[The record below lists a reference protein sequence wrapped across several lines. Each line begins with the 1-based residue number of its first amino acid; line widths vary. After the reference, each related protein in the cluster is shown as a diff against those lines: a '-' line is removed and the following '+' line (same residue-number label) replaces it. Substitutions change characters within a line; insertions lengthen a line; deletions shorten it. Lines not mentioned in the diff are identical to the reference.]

1 MNEFLQQAVDGVESG
16 AIYAAL
22 ALALVLVH
30 RSTGLVNF
38 AQGEIAMFS
47 AYVTF
52 TFLQLGLP
60 IQLAALLGMAASFAG
75 GMLIERTL
83 FRSEAARQPLVAVVL
98 MLGLFLGLNSAAGLI
113 WSPQVQ
119 RMPSLFPE
127 GLVRF
132 GGTVF
137 SYQMLGTLAILLTIC
152 LLLHLLFA
160 YTPLGLKMRAA
171 VSNAES
177 CRLLG
182 IAPTLMLGLGWGLA
196 GALGCLAAVLV
207 TPRLFLDPNVMQGVI
222 IFAIAAATLG
232 GLDSALGA
240 VVAGIGIGIVENLAG
255 SYLVGSDLRIVV
267 PLVLII
273 AVLTM
278 RPQGLFGKAQRA
290 RV

>member
-1 MNEFLQQAVDGVESG
+1 MNEFLQQVVDGIESG

-52 TFLQLGLP
+52 MFLQMGLS
-60 IQLAALLGMAASFAG
+60 IQLAALLGMATSFAG

-137 SYQMLGTLAILLTIC
+137 SYQMLGTLAILLAIGRALMASPQ
-152 LLLHLLFA
+152 LLLLDE
-160 YTPLGLKMRAA
+160 PSLGLSPLLTSEIFGVLNRLRQERALTMLI
-171 VSNAES
+171 VEQNAALS
-177 CRLLG
+177 LG
-182 IAPTLMLGLGWGLA
+182 IA
-196 GALGCLAAVLV
+196 
-207 TPRLFLDPNVMQGVI
+207 
-222 IFAIAAATLG
+222 
-232 GLDSALGA
+232 DSAYVL
-240 VVAGIGIGIVENLAG
+240 EAG
-255 SYLVGSDLRIVV
+255 SIMTSGSAEAIVNDDEIRRIYLG
-267 PLVLII
+267 
-273 AVLTM
+273 M
-278 RPQGLFGKAQRA
+278 
-290 RV
+290 

>member
-1 MNEFLQQAVDGVESG
+1 MNEFLQLVVDGVENG

-47 AYVTF
+47 AYITF
-52 TFLQLGLP
+52 TFYQLGLS
-60 IQLAALLGMAASFAG
+60 IQVAALAGIAASCAG

-113 WSPQVQ
+113 WSYQVQ
-119 RMPSLFPE
+119 RVPSLFPE
-127 GLVRF
+127 GLLRV
-132 GGTVF
+132 GGMVF
-137 SYQMLGTLAILLTIC
+137 SYQMIGTLAILLVIC
-152 LLLHLLFA
+152 ALLHILFS

-182 IAPTLMLGLGWGLA
+182 IPPGVMLSIGWGLA
-196 GALGCLAAVLV
+196 GGLGCLAAVLV
-207 TPRLFLDPNVMQGVI
+207 TPRLFLDPNIMQGVI
-222 IFAIAAATLG
+222 IFAIAAATMG

-240 VVAGIGIGIVENLAG
+240 VVAGIVIGIVESLSG

-273 AVLTM
+273 VVLTL
-278 RPQGLFGKAQRA
+278 RPQGLFGKVQRA